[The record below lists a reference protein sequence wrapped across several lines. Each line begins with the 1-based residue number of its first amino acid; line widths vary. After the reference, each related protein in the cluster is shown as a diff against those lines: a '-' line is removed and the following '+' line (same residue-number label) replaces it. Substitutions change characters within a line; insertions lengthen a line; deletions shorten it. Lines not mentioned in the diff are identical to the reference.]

1 MKNYWHW
8 ITYWKMI
15 VRRSKICYGDWF
27 TIAKTKKIH
36 EAILEIAVN
45 TNSLFC
51 PKLVDY
57 SACVPPVLQN
67 GFVNSFDFDD
77 FESHKHP
84 CIQFWSQTLLD
95 LFPLWASLTILG
107 VLRFGISIN
116 RCMGPTTC
124 FLLLFDLL

>member
-1 MKNYWHW
+1 MGIDSQLQKP
-8 ITYWKMI
+8 
-15 VRRSKICYGDWF
+15 
-27 TIAKTKKIH
+27 KKIH

-84 CIQFWSQTLLD
+84 YIQF
-95 LFPLWASLTILG
+95 
-107 VLRFGISIN
+107 
-116 RCMGPTTC
+116 
-124 FLLLFDLL
+124 